1 MINVGKLIQ
10 SEIARARHDAEV
22 QMTQNLNQI
31 AQAMSEEFRKVQYE
45 LSEVRS
51 NTVTECKS
59 KGDQTDDATEDGH
72 MPELGASDTEL
83 ELLDGFRRV
92 DHDADSVGSDS
103 GPNAEM
109 LDRLII
115 DLVPCNLRVEPATQ
129 SEPQEEELDIM
140 AKNGKTRAR
149 GGKKL
154 SKKRR
159 RGKARKQ
166 HSLDP
171 RWVSTVSD
179 SNGEGFPD
187 LEEDMTKQTL
197 VTIEADGDRVQS
209 DEGGRRYGP
218 SLIGTTYWLVTILG
232 IISLG
237 WVMSPLKF
245 VFGLGGEG
253 PFDYIRAVSGT
264 R

>member
-115 DLVPCNLRVEPATQ
+115 DLVPCNLRVEPVIHSELKEEEVDIGEERQDPREGRQEVVQEAAQRQSEEATQ
-129 SEPQEEELDIM
+129 PRSEVGQH
-140 AKNGKTRAR
+140 GF
-149 GGKKL
+149 GFQ
-154 SKKRR
+154 R
-159 RGKARKQ
+159 RGFPRPGGGHDQA
-166 HSLDP
+166 DP
-171 RWVSTVSD
+171 
-179 SNGEGFPD
+179 GH
-187 LEEDMTKQTL
+187 
-197 VTIEADGDRVQS
+197 
-209 DEGGRRYGP
+209 RRG
-218 SLIGTTYWLVTILG
+218 
-232 IISLG
+232 
-237 WVMSPLKF
+237 
-245 VFGLGGEG
+245 
-253 PFDYIRAVSGT
+253 
-264 R
+264 